1 MPTVLVPL
9 ANGVEEMEAVIIID
23 TLRRSE
29 LNVVSASIEDTQ
41 TITCSR
47 GVSLV
52 ADTLWSEIDPN
63 HYDAI
68 LLPGGAGGSKRL
80 SRHTSLIEALQA
92 FEKNDKLIG
101 AICAGP
107 LVLQAAGILHKRAVT
122 CHPAVASQLVA
133 TSRQNERVVQDRNL
147 ITSQG
152 PGTAFE
158 FALAIISH
166 LLGTNIATEVEQ
178 GLILP

>member
-52 ADTLWSEIDPN
+52 VQ
-63 HYDAI
+63 
-68 LLPGGAGGSKRL
+68 R
-80 SRHTSLIEALQA
+80 Q
-92 FEKNDKLIG
+92 
-101 AICAGP
+101 
-107 LVLQAAGILHKRAVT
+107 LHF
-122 CHPAVASQLVA
+122 PS
-133 TSRQNERVVQDRNL
+133 SDN
-147 ITSQG
+147 
-152 PGTAFE
+152 
-158 FALAIISH
+158 
-166 LLGTNIATEVEQ
+166 
-178 GLILP
+178 